1 LADLFLEKILGRQDA
16 QTANSGTTSGR
27 GIARLHC
34 WSAMIVVSD
43 LYDDQTG
50 AVKHPGYPD

>member
-1 LADLFLEKILGRQDA
+1 LADLFLEKILGRQNA

-34 WSAMIVVSD
+34 WPAMIVISN

-50 AVKHPGYPD
+50 AVKHPSCTD